1 MEILEEHFHK
11 GECVNERMYERNW
24 QMKGLS
30 KGFVDLIMHVEQ
42 TLCPQYCGVVDRR
55 RVIAYIFLTFIELVI
70 IPLHFFLFLT
80 WWEPY
85 GFTVACVHLLTFAV
99 IQTLIWRQS
108 IEFSSGFAA
117 LYLMVAAKL
126 LLDSVFCTVF
136 GVLTDNVTVLGNIFI
151 LVILAISAM
160 SMMLNKVALITTVA
174 LVPLVGFYVLSQR
187 SEMMLFILKPIL
199 VGFVMIVYVFTY
211 NMSKITKGLRQ
222 PQEVSQEE
230 KKALEMLVNLK
241 DVTGTKNTN
250 LIERLSPELRQRI
263 VHHAS
268 EHLRKEELEKLAW
281 DLVCADLTKSET
293 EICRLILEGFTLKE
307 ICDKLNKS
315 ESNITSQR
323 CHIRKKLNM
332 NRNDDL
338 RRTLECR
345 VAEIRKTI

>member
-1 MEILEEHFHK
+1 METLCDANPLSGRNVK
-11 GECVNERMYERNW
+11 NETMNE
-24 QMKGLS
+24 LS
-30 KGFVDLIMHVEQ
+30 SGIVQLIKHVEL

-55 RVIAYIFLTFIELVI
+55 RVIAYIFLTFIEAVI

-80 WWEPY
+80 WWEPW
-85 GFTVACVHLLTFAV
+85 GFSVACVHLLAFAV
-99 IQTLIWRQS
+99 IQTLVWRQD
-108 IEFSSGFAA
+108 IVFSKGLSA
-117 LYLMVAAKL
+117 LFLMVAAKL
-126 LLDSVFCTVF
+126 MVDSVFCTVF

-151 LVILAISAM
+151 MVILVISAL
-160 SMMLNKVALITTVA
+160 SMMLNKVALITSVM
-174 LVPLVGFYVLSQR
+174 LVPLVAFYVLSQR
-187 SEMMLFILKPIL
+187 SEMMLFVLKPIL
-199 VGFVMIVYVFTY
+199 VGFMMIAYVFTY

-222 PQEVSQEE
+222 PQEVTQEE

-241 DVTGTKNTN
+241 DTTSTKNAN

-268 EHLRKEELEKLAW
+268 EHLRKEELENLAW
-281 DLVCADLTKSET
+281 DMVCADLTKSET
-293 EICRLILEGFTLKE
+293 EICRLVLDGYTLKE
-307 ICDKLNKS
+307 ICGKLNKS

-345 VAEIRKTI
+345 IAEIRKDI

>member
-1 MEILEEHFHK
+1 
-11 GECVNERMYERNW
+11 
-24 QMKGLS
+24 MKELS
-30 KGFVDLIMHVEQ
+30 SGFVELIKLVEL

-70 IPLHFFLFLT
+70 IPLHFFMFLT
-80 WWEPY
+80 WWEPR
-85 GFTVACVHLLTFAV
+85 GFSVACVHLLAFAV
-99 IQTLIWRQS
+99 VQWLIWRQE
-108 IEFSSGFAA
+108 IVFSKGLSAMYLIVA
-117 LYLMVAAKL
+117 VKLMV
-126 LLDSVFCTVF
+126 DSVFCTVF
-136 GVLTDNVTVLGNIFI
+136 GVLQDNVTVLGNIFI
-151 LVILAISAM
+151 MVILAISAL
-160 SMMLNKVALITTVA
+160 SMRLNKVALTTTLM
-174 LVPLVGFYVLSQR
+174 LVPLTAFYVLSQR
-187 SEMMLFILKPIL
+187 PGIMLFALKPVL
-199 VGFVMIVYVFTY
+199 VGFMMVLYVFTY

-241 DVTGTKNTN
+241 DNTETKNAN

-281 DLVCADLTKSET
+281 DMVCADLTKSET
-293 EICRLILEGFTLKE
+293 EICRLVLEGYTLKE
-307 ICDKLNKS
+307 ICGKLNKS

-345 VAEIRKTI
+345 IAEIRKDV